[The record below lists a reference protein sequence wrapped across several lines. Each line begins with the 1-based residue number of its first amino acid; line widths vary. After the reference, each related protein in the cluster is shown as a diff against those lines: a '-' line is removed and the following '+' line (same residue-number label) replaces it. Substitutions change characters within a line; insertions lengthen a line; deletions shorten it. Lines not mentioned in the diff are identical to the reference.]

1 MTTNRIHATIAIK
14 ALITVV
20 VLFGMGLCL
29 PFSAD
34 SVVISG
40 QTQSKDDSTNGARTS
55 SEDVVTSRAN
65 YQRTGFYSARGVH
78 DLKGIIW
85 KTPQLFSLEKKQH
98 PFDDNPIDFD
108 EVFFGEYGASAPIY
122 ANGVIYFSLYV
133 GHGYLAALEAST
145 GRLLWSFK
153 RERGHISDLSIAGN
167 LVYVGI
173 GPRTIVGLDA
183 KTGHE
188 QWRFSGQTPTKP
200 VKGLR
205 LKLFAQV
212 YAPSPVVANQLI
224 IFSTVE
230 GDLYAVD
237 RATKELRWSFQ
248 ADGFIGPIAL
258 GNGAAY
264 FGTVSG
270 STYSVDLTSGHEK
283 WKIKAQLLKWPI
295 VANGSLYFSD
305 KGSIYAVDAATGQ
318 TKWKVRARGK
328 PGTAL
333 GFAYDTIYFAGLNDS
348 IYALDAKNGQEKWR
362 FKTSDAYD
370 SPVIADGIV
379 YAGGSE
385 QLLAIDAHSGAQI
398 WVLKEKKANMSPP
411 AVTDGVVYALTY
423 EGSVYAIQ

>member
-1 MTTNRIHATIAIK
+1 MTTNRIHATIPIK

-29 PFSAD
+29 RFSAA
-34 SVVISG
+34 SLVIFK
-40 QTQSKDDSTNGARTS
+40 QTQNKDDSTNGARTS
-55 SEDVVTSRAN
+55 SNDVVTSRAN

-85 KTPQLFSLEKKQH
+85 KTPQLFSLEKKQN
-98 PFDDNPIDFD
+98 PLDDNLIDFD
-108 EVFFGEYGASAPIY
+108 EVFFGEYGVSAPIF
-122 ANGVIYFSLYV
+122 ANGVVYFSLYV
-133 GHGYLAALEAST
+133 GHGYLAALDAST

-173 GPRTIVGLDA
+173 DPRTIVGLDA
-183 KTGHE
+183 KTGQE
-188 QWRFSGQTPTKP
+188 QWRFSGPNPTKP

-205 LKLFAQV
+205 LKLFAHV

-237 RATKELRWSFQ
+237 RATKEIKWSFQ

-258 GNGAAY
+258 GNGAVY
-264 FGTVSG
+264 FGTLSG
-270 STYSVDLTSGHEK
+270 SAYSVDLTSGHEN
-283 WKIKAQLLKWPI
+283 WKIKAKLFKWPL

-318 TKWKVRARGK
+318 TKWKVKARGK

-333 GFAYDTIYFAGLNDS
+333 GFAYYTIYFAGLNDS
-348 IYALDAKNGQEKWR
+348 IYALDANNGQEKWR
-362 FKTSDAYD
+362 FKTSDAFEP
-370 SPVIADGIV
+370 PVIADGIV

-385 QLLAIDAHSGAQI
+385 QLIAIDAHSGAQI
-398 WVLKEKKANMSPP
+398 WVLNEKKADMSSP
-411 AVTDGVVYALTY
+411 AVGDGVVYALAA
-423 EGSVYAIQ
+423 EGRVYAIR